1 MRRIALIALFV
12 MACGPTAAHAQ
23 TLVLAYKSGDTYKY
37 TLSSTANETIDV
49 GGLTIPLKL
58 EMTGGETVTVKSVD
72 SQGTADVSIDLSNLV
87 IKTTT
92 GQTTNTTSGTPTPTI
107 SMKIGADGRILS
119 VNGTTIGGNPFTI
132 FSGGG
137 GFISAVLPDKA
148 VAVGDTWSKDY
159 DQANPMGTGTIR
171 LMNKSKY
178 LRDES
183 LKGVNAAV
191 VETTSTGSLD
201 ITVEMSKVMA
211 GAPASSSSVI
221 PPGLFQSLSIK
232 GTVTADTT
240 TWVDPAGHRVM
251 KSHKTGTANLTMT
264 FSGASTGQTVPGL
277 NGPISIK
284 GDETT
289 DQTPA

>member
-137 GFISAVLPDKA
+137 GFISAVLPDKS